1 LIEAKQG
8 GRFADP
14 AVPKMADT
22 MPVMATAKRRRP
34 ETRLDK
40 RFKPKMSEKH
50 PPGAK
55 NTCLGKI
62 PKKYRRRRDQQYI
75 SRSA

>member
-1 LIEAKQG
+1 LIEAKPG
-8 GRFADP
+8 GGFAGSG
-14 AVPKMADT
+14 VRKMANT
-22 MPVMATAKRRRP
+22 MTAIATAKRRRP

-50 PPGAK
+50 PPRAK

-62 PKKYRRRRDQQYI
+62 PQK
-75 SRSA
+75 

>member
-1 LIEAKQG
+1 LIEAKQR
-8 GRFADP
+8 GRFAGP
-14 AVPKMADT
+14 GVRKMAGT
-22 MPVMATAKRRRP
+22 MTVKAIAKRRRP

-50 PPGAK
+50 PPREK

-62 PKKYRRRRDQQYI
+62 PKK
-75 SRSA
+75 